1 MVGWSLTFEQLPA
14 SFVTFVQATL
24 GESWIIIL
32 AMNFIMLAIGMFI
45 DLPAAVLLL
54 SFSFVPALTLRVP
67 ERAVHPV
74 GLQRQVA
81 GHAAL
86 ISQHSKRRALGNPE
100 PGARQ

>member
-1 MVGWSLTFEQLPA
+1 MVGWILTFVQLPA
-14 SFVTFVQATL
+14 SFVTFVQTAL
-24 GESWIIIL
+24 GEKWMITL

-54 SFSFVPALTLRVP
+54 SFSFVPALTLRIP

-86 ISQHSKRRALGNPE
+86 IS
-100 PGARQ
+100 